1 MIILILSCE
10 NTKDVVIYV
19 YIMGCCVHCF
29 RSFFSL
35 RKVIGC
41 YVPKISIVKKDKS

>member
-35 RKVIGC
+35 RKVVLC
-41 YVPKISIVKKDKS
+41 TKISIVKKDKS